1 MRLAYAA
8 VMPGLRAFLLTLCVS
23 SAPAMAADLSAPGPF
38 TASRRDV
45 TVVRAGGSSFTATVH
60 YPATAGTVGAPFD
73 AAAGPCPEIA
83 FGHGYLCA
91 VTLYQSTASHL
102 ASWGFVVILPQT
114 QGSLF
119 PSHSALAADMLSSLD
134 WMAAQSVTAGSPWF
148 GAVDGARRG
157 VMGHSM
163 GGGCSLL
170 AAAGDPRIVAAVPM
184 AAAETSP
191 SSTQACLNVHA
202 ATRILVGSQ
211 DAIVSPS
218 TNDPMFANLRGDAQ
232 LVSITGGFH
241 CGFTDSTI
249 VACDSGSITRA
260 QQLAIVRREATA
272 FLLPTLAGHDEL
284 WCDAW
289 GAAGAGTTREERP
302 TADLDG
308 DGLVGAGDVAVL
320 LLNFGEC
327 ARGDL
332 DDSGCVDAGDIALLL
347 LQWSV

>member
-1 MRLAYAA
+1 MQ
-8 VMPGLRAFLLTLCVS
+8 GLRRALLAVLSCV
-23 SAPAMAADLSAPGPF
+23 APAVAADLSLAGPF

-45 TVVRAGGSSFTATVH
+45 TVVRGTGTSFAATVH
-60 YPATAGTVGAPFD
+60 YPATSAAVGAVFD
-73 AAAGPCPEIA
+73 ASAGACPVIA

-114 QGSLF
+114 QGGLF
-119 PSHSALAADMLSSLD
+119 PSHSALAADMVASID
-134 WMAAQSVTAGSPWF
+134 WLATQSGTSGSPWF
-148 GAVDGARRG
+148 GAIDGARRG

-170 AAAGDPRIVAAVPM
+170 AAASDPRIVAAVPM
-184 AAAETSP
+184 AAAETNP
-191 SSTQACLNVHA
+191 SSTQSCLNVHA
-202 ATRILVGSQ
+202 ATRIIVGSQ
-211 DAIVSPS
+211 DAIVPPS
-218 TNDPMFANLRGDAQ
+218 VNDPMFANLSGDAQ

-249 VACDSGSITRA
+249 VACDTGSITRA

-272 FLLPTLAGHDEL
+272 FLLPALACQEAL
-284 WCDAW
+284 WCEAW
-289 GAAGAGTTREERP
+289 AQPGAGTTRQERAS
-302 TADLDG
+302 ADLDG
-308 DGLVGAGDVAVL
+308 DGLVGSGDIAVL

-332 DDSGCVDAGDIALLL
+332 DDSGTVDGGDVALAL
-347 LQWSV
+347 LQWNS